1 MTGPVILVVGAR
13 PNFMKIAPI
22 HAELAKR
29 GIEQI
34 LLHTGQHYDENM
46 SKVFFDDLGM
56 PQPDIYLG
64 IGSGSH
70 ATQTA
75 KVMVEFEKVCK
86 ENNPSMVVVVGDVN
100 STVACSM
107 VCAKEW
113 IPCAH
118 VEAGLRSFDRE
129 MPEEINRLVTD
140 AIADYLLTPSPDGD
154 ENLRNEGVAED
165 RIKRV
170 GNVMIDSLFN
180 NLERAKASTIH
191 SDLGIEKGNYGVL
204 TLHRPSNVDDKDA
217 FIGILDALEQIG
229 ERIPLV
235 FPLHPRTKNRAEQ
248 FGLTQRLESIPNIV
262 LTGPAG
268 YLDFVALMA
277 ESKIV
282 LTDSGGLQEET
293 TALGIPCLTLRENTE
308 RPVTVTE
315 GTNTI
320 VGNDTQVILDAA
332 NVVLDNGGKAGR
344 IPELWD
350 GKTAQRIADIIEEV
364 NLRSVELGKSH
375 FPIDLGVL
383 TAIRQLTPLGSTI
396 ECDRPY
402 QKGSGKK
409 WNKQANKRIQGIFN

>member
-22 HAELAKR
+22 HAELKRR
-29 GIEQI
+29 GIAQI

-75 KVMVEFEKVCK
+75 KVMVEFEKVCNEHK
-86 ENNPSMVVVVGDVN
+86 PSMVVVVGDVN

-129 MPEEINRLVTD
+129 MPEEINRLITD
-140 AIADYLLTPSPDGD
+140 AIADLLLTPSPDGD
-154 ENLRNEGVAED
+154 ENLRKEGVAEE

-170 GNVMIDSLFN
+170 GNIMIDSLFN
-180 NLERAKASTIH
+180 NLERSKSSTIH
-191 SDLGIEKGNYGVL
+191 ADLGLEKGNYGVL
-204 TLHRPSNVDDKDA
+204 TLHRPSNVDEKDA
-217 FIGILDALEQIG
+217 FMRILAALEPIG

-235 FPLHPRTKNRAEQ
+235 FPLHPRTRIRAEE
-248 FGLTQRLESIPNIV
+248 FGLTERLESIPNIV

-277 ESKIV
+277 NSKLV

-308 RPVTVTE
+308 RPITVTE

-320 VGNDTQVILDAA
+320 VGNATDVILEAA
-332 NVVLDNGGKAGR
+332 NDILDNGGKAGR
-344 IPELWD
+344 IPDLWD
-350 GKTAQRIADIIEEV
+350 GHTAERIADII
-364 NLRSVELGKSH
+364 LH
-375 FPIDLGVL
+375 CI
-383 TAIRQLTPLGSTI
+383 
-396 ECDRPY
+396 
-402 QKGSGKK
+402 SGD
-409 WNKQANKRIQGIFN
+409 

>member
-22 HAELAKR
+22 HAELERR
-29 GIEQI
+29 GISQI

-86 ENNPSMVVVVGDVN
+86 EHNPSMVIVVGDVN

-129 MPEEINRLVTD
+129 MPEEINRLITD
-140 AIADYLLTPSPDGD
+140 AIANYLLTPSPDGD
-154 ENLRNEGVAED
+154 ENLRNEGVSEN
-165 RIKRV
+165 RIIRV

-180 NLERAKASTIH
+180 NLERSRNSTIH
-191 SDLGIEKGNYGVL
+191 SNLNIEKRNYGVL
-204 TLHRPSNVDDKDA
+204 TLHRPSNVDEKDA
-217 FIGILDALEQIG
+217 FTGIIGALEEIG
-229 ERIPLV
+229 NKIPLV

-248 FGLTQRLESIPNIV
+248 FGLTKRLESIPNIV
-262 LTGPAG
+262 ITGPAG

-277 ESKIV
+277 ESKLV

-308 RPVTVTE
+308 RPITVTE

-320 VGNDTQVILDAA
+320 VGNDPKVIIDAA
-332 NVVLDNGGKAGR
+332 NEILENGGKAGR

-350 GKTAQRIADIIEEV
+350 GKTAERIVDFIQTVIEE
-364 NLRSVELGKSH
+364 
-375 FPIDLGVL
+375 
-383 TAIRQLTPLGSTI
+383 
-396 ECDRPY
+396 
-402 QKGSGKK
+402 
-409 WNKQANKRIQGIFN
+409 

>member
-22 HAELAKR
+22 HAELKRR
-29 GIEQI
+29 GISQI

-75 KVMVEFEKVCK
+75 KVMVEFEKVCHEHK
-86 ENNPSMVVVVGDVN
+86 PSMVVVVGDVN
-100 STVACSM
+100 STVACTM

-140 AIADYLLTPSPDGD
+140 AIADLLLTPSPDGD
-154 ENLRNEGVAED
+154 ENLRKEGVAEE
-165 RIKRV
+165 RIKFV
-170 GNVMIDSLFN
+170 GNIMIDSLFN
-180 NLERAKASTIH
+180 NLERAKSSTIH
-191 SDLGIEKGNYGVL
+191 SDMEIEKGAYGVL
-204 TLHRPSNVDDKDA
+204 TLHRPSNVDDKEA
-217 FIGILDALEQIG
+217 FMRILDALEQIG
-229 ERIPLV
+229 ERISLV
-235 FPLHPRTKNRAEQ
+235 FPLHPRTRARAEE
-248 FGLTQRLESIPNIV
+248 FGLTARLESIPNIV

-277 ESKIV
+277 ESKLV

-308 RPVTVTE
+308 RPITVTE

-320 VGNDTQVILDAA
+320 VGNSTQAILDAA
-332 NVVLDNGGKAGR
+332 HDILDNGGKAGR

-350 GKTAQRIADIIEEV
+350 GNTAERIADVIVDVISE
-364 NLRSVELGKSH
+364 
-375 FPIDLGVL
+375 D
-383 TAIRQLTPLGSTI
+383 
-396 ECDRPY
+396 
-402 QKGSGKK
+402 
-409 WNKQANKRIQGIFN
+409 

>member
-22 HAELAKR
+22 YNELKNR
-29 GIEQI
+29 GINQI

-86 ENNPSMVVVVGDVN
+86 NHQPSIVIVVGDVN

-107 VCAKEW
+107 VCAKER
-113 IPCAH
+113 IVCAH
-118 VEAGLRSFDRE
+118 VEAGLRSFDRN
-129 MPEEINRLVTD
+129 MPEEINRLITD

-154 ENLRNEGVAED
+154 ENLRNEGVNED
-165 RIKRV
+165 RIIRV
-170 GNVMIDSLFN
+170 GNVMIDSLFTN
-180 NLERAKASTIH
+180 IKRAENSTIH
-191 SDLGIEKGNYGVL
+191 KQLKLEKYNYGVM
-204 TLHRPSNVDDKDA
+204 TLHRPSNVDNAKS
-217 FIGILDALEQIG
+217 FTQIISALEKIG
-229 ERIPLV
+229 SRLPFV
-235 FPLHPRTKNRAEQ
+235 FPLHPRTKNRAEE
-248 FGLTQRLESIPNIV
+248 FGLMQRLENIPNIV
-262 LTGPAG
+262 LIGPAG
-268 YLDFVALMA
+268 YLDFIALLA
-277 ESKIV
+277 GSKLV

-308 RPVTVTE
+308 RPITVSQ

-320 VGNDTQVILDAA
+320 VGNETEVIVAA
-332 NVVLDNGGKAGR
+332 AMDILETGGKSGM

-350 GKTAQRIADIIEEV
+350 GNTAVRIADLVEKII
-364 NLRSVELGKSH
+364 K
-375 FPIDLGVL
+375 
-383 TAIRQLTPLGSTI
+383 
-396 ECDRPY
+396 
-402 QKGSGKK
+402 
-409 WNKQANKRIQGIFN
+409 

>member
-22 HAELAKR
+22 HAELKRR
-29 GIEQI
+29 GIAQI

-75 KVMVEFEKVCK
+75 KVMVEFEKVCNEHK
-86 ENNPSMVVVVGDVN
+86 PSMVVVVGDVN

-129 MPEEINRLVTD
+129 MPEEINRLITD
-140 AIADYLLTPSPDGD
+140 AIADLLLTPSPDGD
-154 ENLRNEGVAED
+154 ENLRKEGVAEE

-170 GNVMIDSLFN
+170 GNIMIDSLFN
-180 NLERAKASTIH
+180 NLERSKSSTIH
-191 SDLGIEKGNYGVL
+191 NDLGLEKGNYGVL
-204 TLHRPSNVDDKDA
+204 TLHRPSNVDEKDA
-217 FIGILDALEQIG
+217 FMRILAALEQIG
-229 ERIPLV
+229 ERLPLV
-235 FPLHPRTKNRAEQ
+235 FPLHPRTRIRAEE
-248 FGLTQRLESIPNIV
+248 FGLTNRLESIPNIV

-277 ESKIV
+277 ESKLV

-308 RPVTVTE
+308 RPITVTE

-320 VGNDTQVILDAA
+320 VGNVTDVIIEAA
-332 NVVLDNGGKAGR
+332 NDILDNGGKAGR
-344 IPELWD
+344 IPDLWD
-350 GKTAQRIADIIEEV
+350 GHTAERIADIIE
-364 NLRSVELGKSH
+364 
-375 FPIDLGVL
+375 D
-383 TAIRQLTPLGSTI
+383 TI
-396 ECDRPY
+396 
-402 QKGSGKK
+402 S
-409 WNKQANKRIQGIFN
+409 

>member
-22 HAELAKR
+22 YNELKTR
-29 GIEQI
+29 GVSQI

-75 KVMVEFEKVCK
+75 MVMVEFEKVCK
-86 ENNPSMVVVVGDVN
+86 EHNPSMVIVVGDVN

-129 MPEEINRLVTD
+129 MPEEINRLITD
-140 AIADYLLTPSPDGD
+140 AIADYLLTPSADGD
-154 ENLRNEGVAED
+154 ENLRNEGVSEE

-180 NLERAKASTIH
+180 NLERSKNSTIH
-191 SDLGIEKGNYGVL
+191 SDLNIEKGNYGVL
-204 TLHRPSNVDDKDA
+204 TLHRPSNVDEKDA
-217 FIGILDALEQIG
+217 FIGIIGALEEIG
-229 ERIPLV
+229 SKIPLV

-248 FGLTQRLESIPNIV
+248 FGLTKRLESIPNIV

-268 YLDFVALMA
+268 YLDFIALMA
-277 ESKIV
+277 ESKLV

-308 RPVTVTE
+308 RPITVTE
-315 GTNTI
+315 GSNTI
-320 VGNDTQVILDAA
+320 VGNNPQVIIDAA
-332 NVVLDNGGKAGR
+332 IEIIENGGKAGR

-350 GKTAQRIADIIEEV
+350 GKTAARIADIIE
-364 NLRSVELGKSH
+364 N
-375 FPIDLGVL
+375 
-383 TAIRQLTPLGSTI
+383 TI
-396 ECDRPY
+396 
-402 QKGSGKK
+402 K
-409 WNKQANKRIQGIFN
+409 

>member
-22 HAELAKR
+22 HAELTRR
-29 GIEQI
+29 GIDQI

-75 KVMVEFEKVCK
+75 KVMVEFEKVCNEYK
-86 ENNPSMVVVVGDVN
+86 PSMVVVVGDVN

-129 MPEEINRLVTD
+129 MPEEINRLITD
-140 AIADYLLTPSPDGD
+140 AIADLLLTPSPDGD
-154 ENLRNEGVAED
+154 ENLRKEGVAEE

-170 GNVMIDSLFN
+170 GNIMIDSLFN
-180 NLERAKASTIH
+180 NLERSKSSTIH
-191 SDLGIEKGNYGVL
+191 ADLGIEKGNYGVL
-204 TLHRPSNVDDKDA
+204 TLHRPSNVDEKDA
-217 FIGILDALEQIG
+217 FMRILVALEQIG

-235 FPLHPRTKNRAEQ
+235 FPLHPRTRIRAEE
-248 FGLTQRLESIPNIV
+248 FGLTERLESIPNIV

-277 ESKIV
+277 ESKLV

-308 RPVTVTE
+308 RPITVTE

-320 VGNDTQVILDAA
+320 VGNATDVILDAA
-332 NVVLDNGGKAGR
+332 NNILDNGGKAGR
-344 IPELWD
+344 IPDLWD
-350 GKTAQRIADIIEEV
+350 GHTAERIADIIE
-364 NLRSVELGKSH
+364 
-375 FPIDLGVL
+375 D
-383 TAIRQLTPLGSTI
+383 TI
-396 ECDRPY
+396 
-402 QKGSGKK
+402 S
-409 WNKQANKRIQGIFN
+409 

>member
-22 HAELAKR
+22 YAELERRRIA
-29 GIEQI
+29 QI

-86 ENNPSMVVVVGDVN
+86 EHKPSMVVVVGDVN

-129 MPEEINRLVTD
+129 MPEEINRLITD

-154 ENLRNEGVAED
+154 ENLRKEGVVEE

-180 NLERAKASTIH
+180 NLERAKESTIH
-191 SDLGIEKGNYGVL
+191 ADLNIEKGNYGVL
-204 TLHRPSNVDDKDA
+204 TLHRPSNVDEEQA
-217 FIGILDALEQIG
+217 FSRILDALEQIG
-229 ERIPLV
+229 SRIPLV

-248 FGLTQRLESIPNIV
+248 FRLTERLEAIPNIV

-277 ESKIV
+277 ESKLV

-308 RPVTVTE
+308 RPITVTE

-320 VGNDTQVILDAA
+320 VGNDTQTILDAA
-332 NVVLDNGGKAGR
+332 FDILENGGKAGR
-344 IPELWD
+344 IPDLWD
-350 GKTAQRIADIIEEV
+350 GKTAQRIADII
-364 NLRSVELGKSH
+364 
-375 FPIDLGVL
+375 
-383 TAIRQLTPLGSTI
+383 Q
-396 ECDRPY
+396 
-402 QKGSGKK
+402 
-409 WNKQANKRIQGIFN
+409 KRIK